1 MLSSW
6 VIISC
11 EEDCRHFIQKAID
24 AIPATENRQK
34 TTDYIRNK
42 LDGEFERWATYPRF
56 RIPILLQVLTTSP
69 LEGLHASYKADGM
82 KKTMQTFALRQTI
95 PSSGKSKFSFQE
107 KSHFIPYGAVGLLY
121 PRSSIQKGRHLKAY
135 ATRRRERNCVHL
147 SRSTFNLRPCG

>member
-1 MLSSW
+1 MGEWQPGGFFLTKTQHIQ
-6 VIISC
+6 IIRACLMGFLKLVPEFLPSDQIHNAIYYASC

-24 AIPATENRQK
+24 AIPATKNRQK

-82 KKTMQTFALRQTI
+82 KKTMQTFALQ
-95 PSSGKSKFSFQE
+95 
-107 KSHFIPYGAVGLLY
+107 
-121 PRSSIQKGRHLKAY
+121 
-135 ATRRRERNCVHL
+135 
-147 SRSTFNLRPCG
+147 